1 MSTRCLRQGRI
12 AIMCTAMASLV
23 VIALVARADSPP
35 ATVPAKLEPAP
46 SEALAM
52 TVAAK
57 GVQIYECRKAKDA
70 AGFEWAFVAP
80 EAELFDARGQR
91 VGRHGAGP
99 SWEASDGSKI
109 VGTVKERV
117 DAPVAGAIPWLLLA
131 TRSVGPEG
139 SFSKVT
145 SVQRVNTQGGVAPT
159 AGCGGDAIGTIAR
172 IVYTADYRFFTA
184 R

>member
-1 MSTRCLRQGRI
+1 MSTRLPNQDRI
-12 AIMCTAMASLV
+12 ALMSTAMASLL
-23 VIALVARADSPP
+23 VIALVTWANSPP
-35 ATVPAKLEPAP
+35 ATVPAQLEPGP
-46 SEALAM
+46 SEAPAM

-57 GVQIYECRKAKDA
+57 GVQIYECRNRKDA
-70 AGFEWAFVAP
+70 AGYEWVFVAP
-80 EAELFDARGQR
+80 EAELFDARGQM

-109 VGTVKERV
+109 VGTVRERV
-117 DAPVAGAIPWLLLA
+117 DAPIAGAIPWLLLA

-145 SVQRVNTQGGVAPT
+145 SVQRVNTVGGVAPKADCNADT
-159 AGCGGDAIGTIAR
+159 IGTMAR
-172 IVYTADYRFFTA
+172 IAYTADYRFFTV

>member
-1 MSTRCLRQGRI
+1 MSTRLSNQDRI
-12 AIMCTAMASLV
+12 ALMGTAMESLLV
-23 VIALVARADSPP
+23 VALVAWADSPP
-35 ATVPAKLEPAP
+35 VTVPTKLEPGPHAI
-46 SEALAM
+46 LAM

-57 GVQIYECRKAKDA
+57 GVQINRAEKAKDV

-80 EAELFDARGQR
+80 EAQLDASGRR

-109 VGTVKERV
+109 VGTVSERV

-131 TRSVGPEG
+131 ARSVGPEG

-145 SVQRVNTQGGVAPT
+145 SVQRGNTHGGVAPT

-172 IVYTADYRFFTA
+172 IVYTADYRFFTV

>member
-1 MSTRCLRQGRI
+1 MSTGRLRQGRI

-57 GVQIYECRKAKDA
+57 GVQIYECREQK
-70 AGFEWAFVAP
+70 WVFVAP
-80 EAELFDARGQR
+80 DADLFDTQGNR
-91 VGRHGAGP
+91 VGRHFAGP
-99 SWEASDGSKI
+99 SWEATGDGSR
-109 VGTVKERV
+109 VLGTVKSRAE
-117 DAPVAGAIPWLLLA
+117 APEAGAIPWLLLSTKSVGRHGYFSDVTSIQRIA
-131 TRSVGPEG
+131 TR
-139 SFSKVT
+139 
-145 SVQRVNTQGGVAPT
+145 GGVPPGSACPHD
-159 AGCGGDAIGTIAR
+159 GLVAR
-172 IVYTADYRFFTA
+172 VAYSADYYFFHA